1 MKEIQHGFF
10 RHGSNA
16 YLANF
21 SEAER
26 EVLTNLVEQIIEL
39 LAERVDHHND
49 DPLAAMV
56 GITMHDTPPDDEVL
70 LRLLPNAYADQVDA
84 SEFRRYTESTLRQK
98 KQAHAMA
105 MRMHIKSAVD
115 GIVEVDHDGANAWLG
130 AMNDVRL
137 ALGVRLNV
145 QENSHEDLE
154 LLAPDDPMRGVYAV
168 YSWLGWLQESLIS
181 ALMDE
186 SDQSIGSRQ
195 ASPVSDAPIG
205 IFDSGVGGLTVAR
218 AILDQLPNESTLY
231 IGDTARGPYGPRPL
245 AEVREFAL
253 ETMDFLVE
261 QGVKAIV
268 IACNTASAA
277 MLRDA
282 RERYSIPVIEVIQPA
297 VRRAVAATRT
307 GNIGV
312 IGTRATI
319 DSKAYVDAFAAAPQ
333 LKITSIACPLFVEYV
348 ERGETSGAEI
358 TKVARDYL
366 APVMDA
372 HVDTLVLG
380 CTHYPLLTG
389 VISYV
394 MGEGVTLVSSAEETA
409 KDLYRTLVENGLLRT
424 QSSTPATHRFLAT
437 GDAKAFE
444 SLARRFLGP
453 EVTQVE
459 HKEL

>member
-105 MRMHIKSAVD
+105 MRMHLKSAVD
-115 GIVEVDHDGANAWLG
+115 GIVVVDHDGANAWLG

-154 LLAPDDPMRGVYAV
+154 LLAPDDPMRGVYGV

-186 SDQSIGSRQ
+186 SD
-195 ASPVSDAPIG
+195 
-205 IFDSGVGGLTVAR
+205 
-218 AILDQLPNESTLY
+218 
-231 IGDTARGPYGPRPL
+231 
-245 AEVREFAL
+245 
-253 ETMDFLVE
+253 
-261 QGVKAIV
+261 
-268 IACNTASAA
+268 
-277 MLRDA
+277 
-282 RERYSIPVIEVIQPA
+282 
-297 VRRAVAATRT
+297 
-307 GNIGV
+307 
-312 IGTRATI
+312 
-319 DSKAYVDAFAAAPQ
+319 
-333 LKITSIACPLFVEYV
+333 
-348 ERGETSGAEI
+348 
-358 TKVARDYL
+358 
-366 APVMDA
+366 
-372 HVDTLVLG
+372 
-380 CTHYPLLTG
+380 
-389 VISYV
+389 
-394 MGEGVTLVSSAEETA
+394 
-409 KDLYRTLVENGLLRT
+409 
-424 QSSTPATHRFLAT
+424 
-437 GDAKAFE
+437 
-444 SLARRFLGP
+444 
-453 EVTQVE
+453 
-459 HKEL
+459 